1 MNDLVYSL
9 NGGLVTDQNKI
20 STISKVDINSIQKL
34 IRNYKQDLECFGE
47 LGFEL
52 QKIAKTNK
60 KIYFLN
66 EQQATLL
73 LTYMKNSESVR
84 NAKKVLVFAFYQMK
98 EKLRSLEQEQEK
110 ARFKSLSDE
119 NQRLNSLNHHQ
130 KIGYKSQLKQQKE
143 KYENKIKALK
153 YDLENKKELSFKR
166 KLSQKELLELRK
178 ILAKDYNIVCFK
190 EWEMSLFAE
199 KIGKNSVFE
208 VVLNKLEKE
217 LNYWKNYEK
226 YEEKW
231 KKNIKELKMKLVD
244 KLKKAYDYK
253 KELYK
258 AEKGSSSKEYHI
270 ENAEIFQDFIELE
283 LLQCEDIERRY
294 FLMQIYRYGYQNIR
308 SLNSKLAFKAKLDN
322 DDINFIKILKEAN
335 ILHALN
341 EIYTTKEVKKI
352 AKD

>member
-20 STISKVDINSIQKL
+20 STISKVDINSIQRL

-110 ARFKSLSDE
+110 ARFKTLSDE
-119 NQRLNSLNHHQ
+119 NLRLNSLNHHQ

-143 KYENKIKALK
+143 HYENKIKALK
-153 YDLENKKELSFKR
+153 YDLEKKKELSLKR
-166 KLSQKELLELRK
+166 KLSKEELLELRK
-178 ILAKDYNIVCFK
+178 ILARDYGMICIK
-190 EWEMSLFAE
+190 EWEFEFLAE
-199 KIGKNSVFE
+199 KIALESTKMTTWDA
-208 VVLNKLEKE
+208 VVKKLKQS
-217 LNYWKNYEK
+217 LDYWQNYEE

-231 KKNIKELKMKLVD
+231 
-244 KLKKAYDYK
+244 
-253 KELYK
+253 
-258 AEKGSSSKEYHI
+258 
-270 ENAEIFQDFIELE
+270 
-283 LLQCEDIERRY
+283 R
-294 FLMQIYRYGYQNIR
+294 
-308 SLNSKLAFKAKLDN
+308 
-322 DDINFIKILKEAN
+322 KILRR
-335 ILHALN
+335 
-341 EIYTTKEVKKI
+341 
-352 AKD
+352 

>member
-20 STISKVDINSIQKL
+20 STISKVDINSIQRL

-119 NQRLNSLNHHQ
+119 NLRLNSLNHHQ
-130 KIGYKSQLKQQKE
+130 KIGYKSQLAQQKE
-143 KYENKIKALK
+143 HYENKIKALK
-153 YDLENKKELSFKR
+153 YDLENKNELSFKR
-166 KLSQKELLELRK
+166 KLSKEELLELRK
-178 ILAKDYNIVCFK
+178 ILARDYGILCIK
-190 EWEMSLFAE
+190 EWEMSLVAE
-199 KIGKNSVFE
+199 KIGKDTVFE
-208 VVLNKLEKE
+208 AVVKKLEKE
-217 LNYWKNYEK
+217 LDYWQNYEE

-231 KKNIKELKMKLVD
+231 KKIL
-244 KLKKAYDYK
+244 
-253 KELYK
+253 
-258 AEKGSSSKEYHI
+258 
-270 ENAEIFQDFIELE
+270 
-283 LLQCEDIERRY
+283 
-294 FLMQIYRYGYQNIR
+294 R
-308 SLNSKLAFKAKLDN
+308 S
-322 DDINFIKILKEAN
+322 
-335 ILHALN
+335 
-341 EIYTTKEVKKI
+341 
-352 AKD
+352 

>member
-20 STISKVDINSIQKL
+20 STISKVDINSIQRL

-60 KIYFLN
+60 KIYYLN

-110 ARFKSLSDE
+110 ARFKTLSDE
-119 NQRLNSLNHHQ
+119 NLRLNSLNHHQ
-130 KIGYKSQLKQQKE
+130 KIGYKSQLAQQKE

-178 ILAKDYNIVCFK
+178 ILARDYGMICIK
-190 EWEMSLFAE
+190 EWEFEFLAE
-199 KIGKNSVFE
+199 KIALESTRMTTWDA
-208 VVLNKLEKE
+208 VVKKLKQS
-217 LNYWKNYEK
+217 LDYWQNYEE

-231 KKNIKELKMKLVD
+231 
-244 KLKKAYDYK
+244 
-253 KELYK
+253 
-258 AEKGSSSKEYHI
+258 
-270 ENAEIFQDFIELE
+270 
-283 LLQCEDIERRY
+283 R
-294 FLMQIYRYGYQNIR
+294 
-308 SLNSKLAFKAKLDN
+308 
-322 DDINFIKILKEAN
+322 KILRS
-335 ILHALN
+335 
-341 EIYTTKEVKKI
+341 
-352 AKD
+352 

>member
-20 STISKVDINSIQKL
+20 STISKVDINSIQRL

-60 KIYFLN
+60 KIYYLN

-110 ARFKSLSDE
+110 ARFKTLSDE
-119 NQRLNSLNHHQ
+119 NIRLNSLNHHQ
-130 KIGYKSQLKQQKE
+130 KIGYKSQLAQQKE

-153 YDLENKKELSFKR
+153 YDLEHKKELSFKR
-166 KLSQKELLELRK
+166 KLSKEELLELRK
-178 ILAKDYNIVCFK
+178 ILARDYGILCIK
-190 EWEMSLFAE
+190 EWEFEFLAE
-199 KIGKNSVFE
+199 KIALESTKMTTWDA
-208 VVLNKLEKE
+208 VVKKLKQS
-217 LNYWKNYEK
+217 LDYWQNYEE

-231 KKNIKELKMKLVD
+231 
-244 KLKKAYDYK
+244 
-253 KELYK
+253 
-258 AEKGSSSKEYHI
+258 
-270 ENAEIFQDFIELE
+270 
-283 LLQCEDIERRY
+283 R
-294 FLMQIYRYGYQNIR
+294 
-308 SLNSKLAFKAKLDN
+308 
-322 DDINFIKILKEAN
+322 KILRR
-335 ILHALN
+335 
-341 EIYTTKEVKKI
+341 
-352 AKD
+352 

>member
-20 STISKVDINSIQKL
+20 STISKVDINSIQRL

-60 KIYFLN
+60 KIYYLN

-119 NQRLNSLNHHQ
+119 NLRLNSLNHHQ
-130 KIGYKSQLKQQKE
+130 KIGYKSQLAQQKE
-143 KYENKIKALK
+143 KYENKIKALQ
-153 YDLENKKELSFKR
+153 YDLEKKKELSFKR
-166 KLSQKELLELRK
+166 KLSKEELLELRK
-178 ILAKDYNIVCFK
+178 ILARDYGMICIK
-190 EWEMSLFAE
+190 EWEFEFLAE
-199 KIGKNSVFE
+199 KIALESTKMTTWDA
-208 VVLNKLEKE
+208 VVKKLKQN
-217 LNYWKNYEK
+217 LDYWQNYEE

-231 KKNIKELKMKLVD
+231 
-244 KLKKAYDYK
+244 
-253 KELYK
+253 
-258 AEKGSSSKEYHI
+258 
-270 ENAEIFQDFIELE
+270 
-283 LLQCEDIERRY
+283 R
-294 FLMQIYRYGYQNIR
+294 
-308 SLNSKLAFKAKLDN
+308 
-322 DDINFIKILKEAN
+322 KILRR
-335 ILHALN
+335 
-341 EIYTTKEVKKI
+341 
-352 AKD
+352 

>member
-20 STISKVDINSIQKL
+20 STISKVDINSIQRL

-60 KIYFLN
+60 KIYYLN

-119 NQRLNSLNHHQ
+119 NLRLNSLNHHQ
-130 KIGYKSQLKQQKE
+130 KIGYKSQLAQQKE
-143 KYENKIKALK
+143 KYENKIKALQ
-153 YDLENKKELSFKR
+153 YDLEKKKELSFKR
-166 KLSQKELLELRK
+166 KLSKEELLELRK
-178 ILAKDYNIVCFK
+178 ILARDYGILCIK
-190 EWEMSLFAE
+190 EWEMSLVAE
-199 KIGKNSVFE
+199 KIGKDTVFE
-208 VVLNKLEKE
+208 AVVKKLEKE
-217 LNYWKNYEK
+217 LKYWQNYEE

-231 KKNIKELKMKLVD
+231 KKIL
-244 KLKKAYDYK
+244 
-253 KELYK
+253 
-258 AEKGSSSKEYHI
+258 
-270 ENAEIFQDFIELE
+270 
-283 LLQCEDIERRY
+283 RR
-294 FLMQIYRYGYQNIR
+294 
-308 SLNSKLAFKAKLDN
+308 
-322 DDINFIKILKEAN
+322 
-335 ILHALN
+335 
-341 EIYTTKEVKKI
+341 
-352 AKD
+352 